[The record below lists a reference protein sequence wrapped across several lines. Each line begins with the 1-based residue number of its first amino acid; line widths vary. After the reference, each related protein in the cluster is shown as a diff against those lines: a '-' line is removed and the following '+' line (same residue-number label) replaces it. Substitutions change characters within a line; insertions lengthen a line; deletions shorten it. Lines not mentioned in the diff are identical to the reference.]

1 MGIVKRAITISRSPK
16 CAINWCADASLSVF
30 LILSII
36 YMIEKEPEVQRVY
49 LNDLPK
55 ALLLKAVQTRFISIE
70 NARSFPHTLR
80 TEERRDAVSE
90 REVSCPGLIAV
101 A

>member
-1 MGIVKRAITISRSPK
+1 MRIVKTTITISRSPK
-16 CAINWCADASLSVF
+16 CAINWCADASFPIS
-30 LILSII
+30 LILPTI

-55 ALLLKAVQTRFISIE
+55 ALFLKAVQTRFIWIK

-80 TEERRDAVSE
+80 TEEWRDVVSE
-90 REVSCPGLIAV
+90 REVNCPGLIAV